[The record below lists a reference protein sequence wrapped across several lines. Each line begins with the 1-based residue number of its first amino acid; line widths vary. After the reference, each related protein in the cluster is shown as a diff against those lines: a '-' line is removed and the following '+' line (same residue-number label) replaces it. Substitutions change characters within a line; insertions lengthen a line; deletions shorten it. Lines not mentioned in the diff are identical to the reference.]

1 MNIFRQCVFVSA
13 VASGLNGGVLS
24 SNFGPGDSFN
34 SSLAF
39 EVGNGGVTDWRIAV
53 SFKPSETA
61 YLGSIR
67 FAADHRLFDNDY
79 IVYIANDFGGNPGAS
94 IEAIYSVS
102 FPPRPGIVTVKS
114 ATNPLLDATLT
125 YWLVVLADAAHSYG
139 FWYAN
144 NIGQNGVTYQNAA
157 QSLTWE
163 HGSFST
169 PVFEITGVPE
179 PSTISLLA
187 AGLGLTAY
195 MRRRGRG
202 RPGRS

>member
-1 MNIFRQCVFVSA
+1 MNIFRQCVFVGA

-125 YWLVVLADAAHSYG
+125 PCWSCWPMPRTLMASGTRTILDKMGSPIRTPRRVSPGSTEVSLHRSSRSPG
-139 FWYAN
+139 FRN
-144 NIGQNGVTYQNAA
+144 
-157 QSLTWE
+157 L
-163 HGSFST
+163 
-169 PVFEITGVPE
+169 
-179 PSTISLLA
+179 
-187 AGLGLTAY
+187 
-195 MRRRGRG
+195 RRSASW
-202 RPGRS
+202 PQVWV